1 MTLLEENGNAK
12 KNIPERRFYMV
23 YNLFNYNGNN
33 AKIKKRGF
41 RPFNYYP
48 SQLIQPSSVALA
60 AISPLRTDSVRI

>member
-33 AKIKKRGF
+33 AKIKKG
-41 RPFNYYP
+41 
-48 SQLIQPSSVALA
+48 L
-60 AISPLRTDSVRI
+60 SPL